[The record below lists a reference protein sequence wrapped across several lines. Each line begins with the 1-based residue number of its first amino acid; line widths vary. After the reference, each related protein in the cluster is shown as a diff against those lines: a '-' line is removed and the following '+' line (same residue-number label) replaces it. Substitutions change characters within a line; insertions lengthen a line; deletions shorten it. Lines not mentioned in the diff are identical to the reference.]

1 MKKVDIHIMKKFI
14 KAFLLT
20 LVAFLNIFIL
30 SQVFRIVKF
39 VTEGKMTVGESLE
52 YILTLIPK
60 MLIDITPLSIL
71 LGGLIS
77 MNIMASNLEIISLKT
92 SGVSFK
98 RIIFFPVILSL
109 MVSGGVF
116 ILSDTIAPKS
126 YEKTRMMRSGE
137 KTVLERPITKNKVFL
152 RDKNNIVYYM
162 KEINRKTGIG
172 ENIQIIELN
181 QDFNSIKKILTAE
194 KGQYDFI
201 ENMWKLKQVTINYDI
216 QEEKSNKIKGK
227 EKKYEEYLDKKYTS
241 LPEKFI
247 PLGKNPKTL
256 TNNEIKKE
264 MKELVLTGNDIKEL
278 SQELSRRYS
287 FPFASFFI
295 CFVGLSLGSKY
306 VRGGTTRNIGIA
318 IALGYG
324 YYLLQGIFEAIGKN
338 GYINPYIGN
347 WIPNILVL
355 IIGVYLMYKS
365 EY

>member
-1 MKKVDIHIMKKFI
+1 MKKIDIHIIKKFM

-20 LVAFLNIFIL
+20 LIAFLNIFIL

-39 VTEGKMTVGESLE
+39 ITEGKMEIGESLE
-52 YILTLIPK
+52 YVLTLIPK
-60 MLIDITPLSIL
+60 MLIDITPLSVL

-98 RIIFFPVILSL
+98 RIIFFPAILSL
-109 MVSGGVF
+109 LISIAIF

-137 KTVLERPITKNKVFL
+137 KSVTERPLTKNKVFL
-152 RDKNNIVYYM
+152 RDENNVVYYM
-162 KEINRKTGIG
+162 KEINRQTGIG
-172 ENIQIIELN
+172 KNIQIIEL
-181 QDFNSIKKILTAE
+181 DKEFNNIKKIITAE
-194 KGQYDFI
+194 KGEYDFTNNI
-201 ENMWKLKQVTINYDI
+201 WKLKKVVINYNI
-216 QEEKSNKIKGK
+216 QKKNENKIEKQEE
-227 EKKYEEYLDKKYTS
+227 KYEEYSEKKYS
-241 LPEKFI
+241 PLPEKFI

-264 MKELVLTGNDIKEL
+264 MKELVLTGSDIKEL

-306 VRGGTTRNIGIA
+306 VRGGTTRNIAAA
-318 IALGYG
+318 ISLGYG
-324 YYLLQGIFEAIGKN
+324 YYLLQGIFEAVGKN
-338 GYINPYIGN
+338 GYMNAYIGN

-355 IIGVYLMYKS
+355 IIGIYLVHKS